1 MAFLKK
7 KRVKF
12 SVDFEVKKLTDVPL
26 LNATIFAKF
35 RLLDGGSFESFT
47 NHGHVE
53 AHSVLL
59 GPKFNFLVRIPA
71 DAQTGQLEDCKC
83 KVSIRKVSEFHTVEA
98 TESVI
103 FRKIEVEERRQSLD
117 M

>member
-26 LNATIFAKF
+26 LNATIFAKV
-35 RLLDGGSFESFT
+35 RLLDGGSFEAFT

-83 KVSIRKVSEFHTVEA
+83 KVSIRKVSLYF
-98 TESVI
+98 
-103 FRKIEVEERRQSLD
+103 
-117 M
+117 